1 MSAPGDSRK
10 VVLAALGGNVL
21 IAVAKLVAAGL
32 SGSAAMLAE
41 SAHSLADT
49 GNQGLLLLGMG
60 LSRKEDP
67 ERFPFGR
74 AMETY
79 FWAFVVSL
87 MLFSVGGAFAIY
99 EGIHKLF
106 GPPQEP
112 GSSLFSIV
120 VLVISLAIEATSFLV
135 AAREF
140 NRHRR
145 GRSIREALL
154 SGRDPTIPIVL
165 LEDTGALI
173 GLIVALSAVL
183 VSGATGSG
191 VADGIGSL
199 VIGVLLCGIGLVLA
213 LKTHGLLIGEGVTR
227 EMRERTLEVVR
238 ATPGVL
244 DVTQMLTMHLGPDT
258 VVLALK
264 VRFDR
269 GATIEDVERITNSME
284 AKVREQI
291 PEMKK
296 IFVEADGDYDGSRDP
311 AMHGEGVG
319 G

>member
-21 IAVAKLVAAGL
+21 IAVAKLVAAAL

-41 SAHSLADT
+41 GVHSLADT

-60 LSRKEDP
+60 LSRKEDR

-79 FWAFVVSL
+79 FWAFIVSL
-87 MLFSVGGAFAIY
+87 MLFSLGGAFAIY
-99 EGIHKLF
+99 EGIHKLT
-106 GPPQEP
+106 GPPHEP
-112 GSSLFSIV
+112 VSVLVSVV
-120 VLVISLAIEATSFLV
+120 VLVVSLAIEGYSFSV

-140 NRHRR
+140 NRTRR
-145 GRSIREALL
+145 GRSIRQALL
-154 SGRDPTIPIVL
+154 QGRDPTIPIVL
-165 LEDTGALI
+165 LEDAGAVV
-173 GLIVALSAVL
+173 GLLVALVAVL

-191 VADGIGSL
+191 VADGMGSL
-199 VIGVLLCGIGLVLA
+199 VIGVLLCGIAIVLGRA
-213 LKTHGLLIGEGVTR
+213 THGLLIGEGATP
-227 EMRERTLEVVR
+227 EMRERALAAVR
-238 ATPGVL
+238 DTPGVL

-264 VRFDR
+264 VRFAR
-269 GATIEDVERITNSME
+269 GSAVEEVERITNLLE
-284 AKVREQI
+284 ERVRAEI

-296 IFVEADGDYDGSRDP
+296 IFVEADGDYDNALDP
-311 AMHGEGVG
+311 AMHGEGASG
-319 G
+319 

>member
-60 LSRKEDP
+60 LSRREDS

-99 EGIHKLF
+99 EGIHKLL
-106 GPPQEP
+106 GPPREP
-112 GSSLFSIV
+112 GSPLFSIV
-120 VLVISLAIEATSFLV
+120 VLVVSLAIETASFLV

-140 NRHRR
+140 NRLRR
-145 GRSIREALL
+145 GRPIREALL
-154 SGRDPTIPIVL
+154 KGRDPTIPIVL
-165 LEDTGALI
+165 LEDTGAVI
-173 GLIVALSAVL
+173 GLIVALSAIL

-199 VIGVLLCGIGLVLA
+199 VIGILLCGIGLVLA
-213 LKTHGLLIGEGVTR
+213 LKTHGLLIGEGATR
-227 EMRERTLEVVR
+227 EMRERALQVVR
-238 ATPGVL
+238 ATPGIL

-269 GATIEDVERITNSME
+269 RSTIEDVERITNLME

-311 AMHGEGVG
+311 SMQREGVG